1 MLYFIPAWYQQ
12 NKWRESE
19 QSWHTRRMH
28 TEFDDT
34 VKQVQMFYR
43 NGMRDF
49 KILFH
54 QHIERLFWRCIMLL
68 INLFIRFYAW

>member
-34 VKQVQMFYR
+34 VKQVPNTF
-43 NGMRDF
+43 
-49 KILFH
+49 
-54 QHIERLFWRCIMLL
+54 
-68 INLFIRFYAW
+68 